1 MSKLITEA
9 YLESKGWVKKGDV
22 LVKFINPRLGWK
34 DDGTLYMGYFTFP
47 VKITTIS
54 QLEHILS
61 LVTEAQEVNV
71 SA

>member
-9 YLESKGWVKKGDV
+9 YLESKDWVKKGDV
-22 LVKFINPRLGWK
+22 WVKFINPRLGWK
-34 DDGTLYMGYFTFP
+34 DDGTFYMGYFTFP

-61 LVTEAQEVNV
+61 LVTEAPEVNV
-71 SA
+71 PA